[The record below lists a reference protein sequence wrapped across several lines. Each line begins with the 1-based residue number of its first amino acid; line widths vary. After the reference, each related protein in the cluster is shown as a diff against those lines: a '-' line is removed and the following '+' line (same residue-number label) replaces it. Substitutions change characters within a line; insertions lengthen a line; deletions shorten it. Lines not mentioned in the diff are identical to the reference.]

1 MGSVGMVS
9 DMGTSLTAVYTGR
22 DYYANLYL
30 NELEAEAEWLRRGA
44 PDKADSVEQLLAR
57 NGIARGTLTELGAG
71 TGAVIS
77 ECRRR
82 GLGKTFTAIDYSA
95 AAITYRQENVQGITV
110 ITADIGSPD
119 LDGLSTCC

>member
-1 MGSVGMVS
+1 
-9 DMGTSLTAVYTGR
+9 MGTGLTAAYTGR

-44 PDKADSVEQLLAR
+44 PEKVDSVEQLLAR